1 MLSNLENVGVHS
13 NGIDETIKQ
22 IGNRLTMHMLH
33 ESDYF
38 VEFEHDYENSAEVF
52 AKKGMLTLLKK
63 EVLLWNPL
71 LK

>member
-22 IGNRLTMHMLH
+22 IGNRLNMHMLH

-38 VEFEHDYENSAEVF
+38 VEFEHDYENSEEFFGKYTNKIKARID
-52 AKKGMLTLLKK
+52 TYS
-63 EVLLWNPL
+63 P
-71 LK
+71 